1 MFSIESRLKLAS
13 QSDTLP
19 PRERSRGIFIWR
31 GRMNNTLTPDAEYDK
46 TVLDNGLHLLT
57 APMPHARSASAVIFM
72 GVGSRYEASAESGLA
87 HFIEHMLF
95 KGTARRPTA
104 RDIAATIEGVG
115 GLLNAV
121 TSQETTV
128 YWAKVAQPHL
138 ALALDLLVD
147 VLRYSNFAPPEIE
160 KERQVILEEIDSLFD
175 APGELIGLLIDQLLW
190 DGPLGWDIAGNKDTV
205 SAFQRADLLAY
216 LARHYAPGNVVI
228 SVAGNI
234 DPLAVREQ
242 TAALLGDWSPAPPAS
257 YESARD
263 NQTTPRLKVHY
274 KDTEQVHLCLGV
286 HGLSLAHPDR
296 FILGLLSTILG
307 EGMSSRLFEEL
318 REKRG
323 LAYDVHAYVDRFQ
336 DTGSAVVYAAV
347 DPQRTVAAV
356 EVILEEL
363 ARLKDQPVPE
373 AELTKARELTKGRL
387 FLGLE
392 DSRNVA
398 SWLGS
403 QELLLGRIQSVDEVV
418 AQVEAVTSADIQR
431 LARQLF
437 IQGQLNLAI
446 VGPFKKEGRFAGL
459 LKL

>member
-1 MFSIESRLKLAS
+1 M
-13 QSDTLP
+13 
-19 PRERSRGIFIWR
+19 
-31 GRMNNTLTPDAEYDK
+31 PDAEYDK
-46 TVLDNGLHLLT
+46 TVLDNGLRLLT
-57 APMPHARSASAVIFM
+57 APMPHARSASVVIFL
-72 GVGSRYEASAESGLA
+72 GVGSRYEAPAESGLS

-95 KGTARRPTA
+95 KGTARRPAA
-104 RDIAATIEGVG
+104 RDISTTIEGVC

-128 YWAKVAQPHL
+128 YWAKIAQPHL
-138 ALALDLLVD
+138 TLALDLLVD
-147 VLRYSNFAPPEIE
+147 ILRHSSFAPPEIA

-175 APGELIGLLIDQLLW
+175 SPGELVGLLIDQLLW
-190 DGPLGWDIAGNKDTV
+190 DGPLGWDIAGGKDTV
-205 SAFQRADLLAY
+205 SAFQRTDLLAY
-216 LARHYAPGNVVI
+216 LARHYAPGNTVL

-242 TAALLGDWSPAPPAS
+242 MAALLGDWPPAPPAS
-257 YESARD
+257 CAPALDS
-263 NQTTPRLKVHY
+263 QTAPRLKVHY

-286 HGLSLAHPDR
+286 HGLPLAHPDR
-296 FILGLLSTILG
+296 FVLGLLSTILG

-323 LAYDVHAYVDRFQ
+323 LVYDVHAYVDRFQ

-347 DPQRTVAAV
+347 EPQRTVAAV

-373 AELTKARELTKGRL
+373 AELTTAKELTKGRFWL
-387 FLGLE
+387 SLE

-403 QELLLGRIQSVDEVV
+403 QELLLGHIQSVDEVV
-418 AQVEAVTSADIQR
+418 AQVAAVTPADIQR

-437 IQGQLNLAI
+437 IQGQLNLAL
-446 VGPFKKEGRFAGL
+446 VGPFKKEVRFAGL

>member
-1 MFSIESRLKLAS
+1 
-13 QSDTLP
+13 
-19 PRERSRGIFIWR
+19 
-31 GRMNNTLTPDAEYDK
+31 MNATLTADTDYQK
-46 TVLDNGLHLLT
+46 TILDNGLRLLT
-57 APMPHARSASAVIFM
+57 APMPYARSASVVVFL
-72 GVGSRYEASAESGLA
+72 GVGSRYEAPAESGLS

-104 RDIAATIEGVG
+104 REIAATIEGVG

-138 ALALDLLVD
+138 PLALDLLVD
-147 VLRYSNFAPPEIE
+147 VLRYSSFAPPEIE

-175 APGELIGLLIDQLLW
+175 SPGELVGLLIDQLLW
-190 DGPLGWDIAGNKDTV
+190 DGPLGWDIAGRKDTV
-205 SAFQRADLLAY
+205 SAFQRTDLLAY
-216 LARHYAPGNVVI
+216 LTRYYAPGNTVI
-228 SVAGNI
+228 SVAGSI

-242 TAALLGDWSPAPPAS
+242 MAALLGDWPPAPPAA
-257 YESARD
+257 YEPARD
-263 NQTTPRLKVHY
+263 NQTAPRLKVYY

-286 HGLSLAHPDR
+286 HGLPLAHPDR
-296 FILGLLSTILG
+296 FVLGLLSTILG

-323 LAYDVHAYVDRFQ
+323 LAYDVHSYVDRFQ

-347 DPQRTVAAV
+347 EPQRTVAAV

-363 ARLKDQPVPE
+363 ARLKEQPVPE
-373 AELTKARELTKGRL
+373 AELTKAKELTKGRFWL
-387 FLGLE
+387 SLE

-403 QELLLGRIQSVDEVV
+403 QELLLGQIQSVDEVV
-418 AQVEAVTSADIQR
+418 AQVAAVTAADIQR

-437 IQGQLNLAI
+437 VQGQLNLAL
-446 VGPFKKEGRFAGL
+446 VGPFKKEGRFVGL

>member
-1 MFSIESRLKLAS
+1 MKSTIP
-13 QSDTLP
+13 SDT
-19 PRERSRGIFIWR
+19 
-31 GRMNNTLTPDAEYDK
+31 DYAK
-46 TVLDNGLHLLT
+46 TVLDNGLRLLT
-57 APMPHARSASAVIFM
+57 APMPHARSASVVVFL
-72 GVGSRYEASAESGLA
+72 GVGSRYEALAESGLS

-104 RDIAATIEGVG
+104 REIAATIEGVG

-121 TSQETTV
+121 TSQETTI

-138 ALALDLLVD
+138 SLALDLLVD
-147 VLRYSNFAPPEIE
+147 VLRHSSFVPPEIE
-160 KERQVILEEIDSLFD
+160 KERQVILEEIDSLCD
-175 APGELIGLLIDQLLW
+175 SPGELVGLLIDQLLW
-190 DGPLGWDIAGNKDTV
+190 DGPLGWDIAGRKDTI
-205 SAFQRADLLAY
+205 SAFRRTDLLAY
-216 LARHYAPGNVVI
+216 LARHYAPGNTVI
-228 SVAGNI
+228 SVAGSI

-242 TAALLGDWSPAPPAS
+242 MAALLGDWLPAPPAS
-257 YESARD
+257 YAPALDS
-263 NQTTPRLKVHY
+263 QTAPRLKVHY
-274 KDTEQVHLCLGV
+274 KNTEQVHLCLGV
-286 HGLSLAHPDR
+286 HGLPLAHPDR
-296 FILGLLSTILG
+296 FVLGLLSTILG

-323 LAYDVHAYVDRFQ
+323 LVYDVHSYVDRFQ

-373 AELTKARELTKGRL
+373 AELIKAQELTKGRFWL
-387 FLGLE
+387 SLE

-403 QELLLGRIQSVDEVV
+403 QELLLGQIQTVDEVI
-418 AQVEAVTSADIQR
+418 AQVAAVTPADIQR

-437 IQGQLNLAI
+437 VQGQLNLAL
-446 VGPFKKEGRFAGL
+446 VGPFKKEGRFVRL

>member
-1 MFSIESRLKLAS
+1 
-13 QSDTLP
+13 
-19 PRERSRGIFIWR
+19 
-31 GRMNNTLTPDAEYDK
+31 MNTTLTPEADYRK
-46 TVLDNGLHLLT
+46 TVLDNGLRLLT
-57 APMPHARSASAVIFM
+57 APMPHARSASVVVFL
-72 GVGSRYEASAESGLA
+72 GVGSRYEAPAESGLS

-104 RDIAATIEGVG
+104 RDISTTIEGVG

-128 YWAKVAQPHL
+128 YWAKIAQPHL
-138 ALALDLLVD
+138 SLALDLLVD
-147 VLRYSNFAPPEIE
+147 ILRHSSFAPPEIE

-175 APGELIGLLIDQLLW
+175 SPGELVGLLIDQLLW
-190 DGPLGWDIAGNKDTV
+190 DGPLGWDIAGRKDTI
-205 SAFQRADLLAY
+205 STFQRTDLLAY
-216 LARHYAPGNVVI
+216 LARHYAPGNTVI

-234 DPLAVREQ
+234 DPLAIREQ
-242 TAALLGDWSPAPPAS
+242 MAALLGDWPPAPPAS
-257 YESARD
+257 CEPALD
-263 NQTTPRLKVHY
+263 NQTAPRLKLHY

-286 HGLSLAHPDR
+286 HGLPLAHPDR
-296 FILGLLSTILG
+296 FVLGLLSTILG

-323 LAYDVHAYVDRFQ
+323 LVYDVHAYVDRFQ

-373 AELTKARELTKGRL
+373 AELTTAQELTKGRFWL
-387 FLGLE
+387 SLE

-403 QELLLGRIQSVDEVV
+403 QELLLGHIQTVDEVI
-418 AQVEAVTSADIQR
+418 AQVAAVTSADIQR

-437 IQGQLNLAI
+437 IQGQLNLAL

>member
-1 MFSIESRLKLAS
+1 M
-13 QSDTLP
+13 
-19 PRERSRGIFIWR
+19 
-31 GRMNNTLTPDAEYDK
+31 PDAEYDK
-46 TVLDNGLHLLT
+46 TVLDNGLRLLT
-57 APMPHARSASAVIFM
+57 APMPHARSASVVIFL
-72 GVGSRYEASAESGLA
+72 GVGSRYEAPAESGLS

-95 KGTARRPTA
+95 KGTARRPAA
-104 RDIAATIEGVG
+104 RDISTTIEGVG

-128 YWAKVAQPHL
+128 YWAKIAQPHL
-138 ALALDLLVD
+138 TLALDLLVD
-147 VLRYSNFAPPEIE
+147 ILRHSSFAPPEIA

-175 APGELIGLLIDQLLW
+175 SPGELVGLLIDQLLW
-190 DGPLGWDIAGNKDTV
+190 DGPLGWDIAGGKDTV
-205 SAFQRADLLAY
+205 SAFQRTDLLAY
-216 LARHYAPGNVVI
+216 LARHYAPGNTVL

-242 TAALLGDWSPAPPAS
+242 MAALLGDWPPAPPAS
-257 YESARD
+257 CAPALDS
-263 NQTTPRLKVHY
+263 QTAPRLKVHY

-286 HGLSLAHPDR
+286 HGLPLAHPDR
-296 FILGLLSTILG
+296 FVLGLLSTILG

-323 LAYDVHAYVDRFQ
+323 LVYDVHAYVDRFQ

-347 DPQRTVAAV
+347 EPQRTVAAV

-373 AELTKARELTKGRL
+373 AELTTAKELTKGRFWL
-387 FLGLE
+387 SLE

-403 QELLLGRIQSVDEVV
+403 QELLLGHIQSVDEVV
-418 AQVEAVTSADIQR
+418 AQVAAVTPADIQR

-437 IQGQLNLAI
+437 IQGQLNLAL

>member
-1 MFSIESRLKLAS
+1 M
-13 QSDTLP
+13 
-19 PRERSRGIFIWR
+19 
-31 GRMNNTLTPDAEYDK
+31 PDAEYDK
-46 TVLDNGLHLLT
+46 TVLDNGLRLLT
-57 APMPHARSASAVIFM
+57 APMPHARSASVVIFL
-72 GVGSRYEASAESGLA
+72 GVGSRYEAPAESGLS

-95 KGTARRPTA
+95 KGTARRPAA
-104 RDIAATIEGVG
+104 RDISTTIEGVG

-128 YWAKVAQPHL
+128 YWAKIAQPHL
-138 ALALDLLVD
+138 TLALDLLVD
-147 VLRYSNFAPPEIE
+147 ILRHSSFAPPEIA

-175 APGELIGLLIDQLLW
+175 SPGELVGLLIDQLLW
-190 DGPLGWDIAGNKDTV
+190 DGPLGWDIAGGKDTV
-205 SAFQRADLLAY
+205 SAFQRTDLLAY
-216 LARHYAPGNVVI
+216 LARHYAPGNTVL

-242 TAALLGDWSPAPPAS
+242 MAALLGDWPPAPPAS
-257 YESARD
+257 CAPALDS
-263 NQTTPRLKVHY
+263 QTAPRLKVHY

-286 HGLSLAHPDR
+286 HWLPLAHPDR
-296 FILGLLSTILG
+296 FVLGLLSTILG

-323 LAYDVHAYVDRFQ
+323 LVYDVHAYVDRFQ

-347 DPQRTVAAV
+347 EPQRTVAAV

-373 AELTKARELTKGRL
+373 AELTTAKELTKGRFWL
-387 FLGLE
+387 SLE

-403 QELLLGRIQSVDEVV
+403 QELLLGHIQSVDEVV
-418 AQVEAVTSADIQR
+418 AQVAAVTPADIQR

-437 IQGQLNLAI
+437 IQWQLNLAL

-459 LKL
+459 MKL

>member
-1 MFSIESRLKLAS
+1 
-13 QSDTLP
+13 
-19 PRERSRGIFIWR
+19 
-31 GRMNNTLTPDAEYDK
+31 MNNTLTPDAEYDK
-46 TVLDNGLHLLT
+46 TVLDNGLRLLT
-57 APMPHARSASAVIFM
+57 APMPHARSASVVVFL
-72 GVGSRYEASAESGLA
+72 GVGSRYEAPAESGLA

-104 RDIAATIEGVG
+104 RDISTTIEGVG

-128 YWAKVAQPHL
+128 YWAKIAQPHL

-147 VLRYSNFAPPEIE
+147 VLRHSSFAPPEIE

-175 APGELIGLLIDQLLW
+175 SPGELVGLLIDQLLW
-190 DGPLGWDIAGNKDTV
+190 DGPLGWDIAGRKDTI

-216 LARHYAPGNVVI
+216 LARHYAPGNTVI
-228 SVAGNI
+228 SVAGSI
-234 DPLAVREQ
+234 DPLAIREQ
-242 TAALLGDWSPAPPAS
+242 MAALLGDWSPAPPAS
-257 YESARD
+257 CEPALD
-263 NQTTPRLKVHY
+263 NQTAPRLKVHY

-286 HGLSLAHPDR
+286 HGLPLAHPDR
-296 FILGLLSTILG
+296 FVLGLLSTILG

-323 LAYDVHAYVDRFQ
+323 LAYDVHSYVDRFQ

-373 AELTKARELTKGRL
+373 AELTTAQDLTKGRFWL
-387 FLGLE
+387 SLE

-403 QELLLGRIQSVDEVV
+403 QELLLGRIQTVDEVI

-437 IQGQLNLAI
+437 IQGQLNLAL

>member
-1 MFSIESRLKLAS
+1 M
-13 QSDTLP
+13 
-19 PRERSRGIFIWR
+19 
-31 GRMNNTLTPDAEYDK
+31 PDAEYDK
-46 TVLDNGLHLLT
+46 TVLDNGLRLLT
-57 APMPHARSASAVIFM
+57 APMPHARSASVVIFL
-72 GVGSRYEASAESGLA
+72 GVGSRYEAPAESGLS

-95 KGTARRPTA
+95 KGTARRPAA
-104 RDIAATIEGVG
+104 RDISTTIEGVG

-128 YWAKVAQPHL
+128 YWAKIAQPHL
-138 ALALDLLVD
+138 TLALDLLVD
-147 VLRYSNFAPPEIE
+147 ILRHSSFAPPEIA

-175 APGELIGLLIDQLLW
+175 SPGELVGLLIDQLLW
-190 DGPLGWDIAGNKDTV
+190 DGPLGWDIAGGKDTV
-205 SAFQRADLLAY
+205 SAFQRTDLLAY
-216 LARHYAPGNVVI
+216 LARHYAPGNTVL

-242 TAALLGDWSPAPPAS
+242 MAALLGDWPPAPPAS
-257 YESARD
+257 CAPALDS
-263 NQTTPRLKVHY
+263 QTAPRLKVHY

-286 HGLSLAHPDR
+286 HGLPLAHLDR
-296 FILGLLSTILG
+296 FVLGLLSTILG

-323 LAYDVHAYVDRFQ
+323 LVYDVHAYVDRFQ

-347 DPQRTVAAV
+347 EPQRTVAAV

-373 AELTKARELTKGRL
+373 AELTTAKELTKGRFWL
-387 FLGLE
+387 SLE

-403 QELLLGRIQSVDEVV
+403 QELLLGHIQSVDEVV
-418 AQVEAVTSADIQR
+418 AQVAAVTPADIQR

-437 IQGQLNLAI
+437 IQGQLNLAL